1 MTGAACELTPWMR
14 HRSNQIAYMP
24 FLLVEKGGVARL
36 HAQCRQK
43 GVLVRE
49 RVPAERREVE
59 DEARWRDA
67 GLLSGWRE
75 RNDPLLHGAA
85 EEFGHATSLAER
97 LTLDEADEV
106 PIVAEKLDG
115 SADV

>member
-1 MTGAACELTPWMR
+1 
-14 HRSNQIAYMP
+14 MP
-24 FLLVEKGGVARL
+24 FLLGEKGGVARV

-59 DEARWRDA
+59 DEALWRDA
-67 GLLSGWRE
+67 GLLSGRRE

-85 EEFGHATSLAER
+85 EEFGHATSVAER

-106 PIVAEKLDG
+106 PVVAKEIDRG
-115 SADV
+115 ADV

>member
-1 MTGAACELTPWMR
+1 
-14 HRSNQIAYMP
+14 MP
-24 FLLVEKGGVARL
+24 FLLVEKGGVART
-36 HAQCRQK
+36 HSQGRQK
-43 GVLVRE
+43 RVLVRE
-49 RVPAERREVE
+49 RVPAERCEVE
-59 DEARWRDA
+59 DEALWRDA

-106 PIVAEKLDG
+106 PVVAEKLDG
-115 SADV
+115 GADV